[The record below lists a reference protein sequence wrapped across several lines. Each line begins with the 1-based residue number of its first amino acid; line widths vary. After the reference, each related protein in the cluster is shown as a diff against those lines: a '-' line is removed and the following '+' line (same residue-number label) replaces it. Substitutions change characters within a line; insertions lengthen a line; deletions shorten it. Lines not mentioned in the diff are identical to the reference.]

1 MNVSASASGKL
12 VTDRS
17 RSFRYLMFGM
27 LYFVQ
32 GIIVAFTGNFAKP
45 YLNTFNIDADLI
57 GLLFTLLLVPFIFKI
72 FYGMLSDRVNLFG
85 RGHRLPYIVV
95 ALIISMAGI
104 FLAGFINPGENYPL
118 FLVLILA
125 ASFAVALFDTTA
137 DALAVDITPLAEQS
151 RVQSIMT
158 SGRAVGIIVMSL
170 LIGWI
175 ASTLGYFWVFMIIA
189 LLMAVPLFWVLQV
202 QEPPKDTTKPTFEWQ
217 AFRALLSPQYLIF
230 AAYGILSWIAYQGT
244 EGLVTFYMSEKLGA
258 VETQIGTYGALKGIG
273 TVIGA
278 LATSWLIAK
287 TSRRTTAMI
296 VAGLVSIGG
305 VVFSFAGSITAV
317 LTLAL
322 FWGIVL
328 GLHWTTYMVLSM
340 TRTDARIAGSM
351 FAISMAVSNIGSAIG
366 DGVSTGLT
374 DNIGFINVFRALA
387 ILNLF
392 VLPLLLGVFRL
403 APSVETALAE

>member
-1 MNVSASASGKL
+1 MNIPASPSGKL
-12 VTDRS
+12 ITDRS
-17 RSFRYLMFGM
+17 RGFRYVMFGT

-95 ALIISMAGI
+95 ALIISMVGI
-104 FLAGFINPGENYPL
+104 FLAGFINPGENYTL
-118 FLVLILA
+118 FVVLILA

-158 SGRAVGIIVMSL
+158 SGRAIGIIVMSL

-175 ASTLGYFWVFMIIA
+175 ASALGYFWVFMIIA
-189 LLMAVPLFWVLQV
+189 LLMALPLFWVLQIK
-202 QEPPKDTTKPTFEWQ
+202 EPPHDITKPTFEWR
-217 AFRALLSPQYLIF
+217 AFSALLKPHYLIF
-230 AAYGILSWIAYQGT
+230 AAYGILSWIAYQGI
-244 EGLVTFYMSEKLGA
+244 EGLVTFYMSNELA
-258 VETQIGTYGALKGIG
+258 ALETQIGTYGALKGIG
-273 TVIGA
+273 TVAGA
-278 LATSWLIAK
+278 LVTSWLIAR

-305 VVFSFAGSITAV
+305 LVFSFAGSITAV

-366 DGVSTGLT
+366 DGVATGLT
-374 DNIGFINVFRALA
+374 DNIGFVNVFRVLA
-387 ILNLF
+387 ALNLI
-392 VLPLLLGVFRL
+392 VLPLLVAVFRL
-403 APSVETALAE
+403 APKEETAVS

>member
-1 MNVSASASGKL
+1 MDASAPASGKL
-12 VTDRS
+12 ITDRS
-17 RSFRYLMFGM
+17 RSFRYVMFGM

-104 FLAGFINPGENYPL
+104 FLAGFINPGENYTL
-118 FLVLILA
+118 FLILILA

-137 DALAVDITPLAEQS
+137 DALAVDITPLAEQG

-158 SGRAVGIIVMSL
+158 SGRASGIIVMSL

-189 LLMAVPLFWVLQV
+189 LLMALPLFWVLQV
-202 QEPPKDTTKPTFEWQ
+202 QEPPHDITKPSFEWR
-217 AFRALLSPQYLIF
+217 AFGALLKPQYLIF
-230 AAYGILSWIAYQGT
+230 AAYGILSWIAYQGI
-244 EGLVTFYMSEKLGA
+244 EGLVTFYMSDVLEA

-273 TVIGA
+273 TVVGA
-278 LATSWLIAK
+278 LMTSWLIGK
-287 TSRRTTAMI
+287 TSRRTTALI
-296 VAGLVSIGG
+296 VAGLVSVGG
-305 VVFSFAGSITAV
+305 LVFSFAGSITAV

-366 DGVSTGLT
+366 DGVATGLT
-374 DNIGFINVFRALA
+374 DNIGFINVFRVLAALN
-387 ILNLF
+387 II
-392 VLPLLLGVFRL
+392 VLPLLLVVFRL
-403 APSVETALAE
+403 APQEETAVL

>member
-1 MNVSASASGKL
+1 MNALASSKL

-17 RSFRYLMFGM
+17 RNFRYTMFGM

-137 DALAVDITPLAEQS
+137 DALAVDITPLAEQG

-158 SGRAVGIIVMSL
+158 SGRAIGIIVMSL

-175 ASTLGYFWVFMIIA
+175 ATTLGYFWVFMIIA

-202 QEPPKDTTKPTFEWQ
+202 QEPPRDTSVSSFEWR
-217 AFRALLSPQYLIF
+217 AFGALLKPQYLIF
-230 AAYGILSWIAYQGT
+230 AAYGVLSWIAYQGI
-244 EGLVTFYMSEKLGA
+244 EGLVTFYMSDKLGA

-273 TVIGA
+273 TVAGA
-278 LATSWLIAK
+278 LMTSWLIQK
-287 TSRRTTAMI
+287 TSRRSTAMI
-296 VAGLVSIGG
+296 VAGLVSLGG
-305 VVFSFAGSITAV
+305 LVFSFAGSITAV

-366 DGVSTGLT
+366 DGVATGLT
-374 DNIGFINVFRALA
+374 DNIGFITVFRILA
-387 ILNLF
+387 GLNLI
-392 VLPLLLGVFRL
+392 VLPLLVGVFKM
-403 APSVETALAE
+403 APGEETAVS

>member
-1 MNVSASASGKL
+1 MNIPASAFGNL

-17 RSFRYLMFGM
+17 RNFRYLMFGM

-104 FLAGFINPGENYPL
+104 FLAGFINPGENYTL
-118 FLVLILA
+118 FLILILA
-125 ASFAVALFDTTA
+125 TSFAVALFDTTA
-137 DALAVDITPLAEQS
+137 DALAVDITPLEEQS

-158 SGRAVGIIVMSL
+158 SGRAIGIIVMSL

-175 ASTLGYFWVFMIIA
+175 ATTLGYFWVFMIIA
-189 LLMAVPLFWVLQV
+189 LLMAIPLFWVLQV
-202 QEPPKDTTKPTFEWQ
+202 QEPPRDATKPSFEWR
-217 AFRALLSPQYLIF
+217 AFSALLQPQYLIF
-230 AAYGILSWIAYQGT
+230 AAYGILSWIAYQGI
-244 EGLVTFYMSEKLGA
+244 EGLVTFYMSDELA
-258 VETQIGTYGALKGIG
+258 AIETQIGTYGALKGVG
-273 TVIGA
+273 TVVGA
-278 LATSWLIAK
+278 LITSWLISR
-287 TSRRTTAMI
+287 TSRRTTAML
-296 VAGLVSIGG
+296 VAGLVSLGG
-305 VVFSFAGSITAV
+305 LVFSFAGSITAV
-317 LTLAL
+317 LTLAT

-328 GLHWTTYMVLSM
+328 GLHWTTYMVLAM

-366 DGVSTGLT
+366 DGVATGLT
-374 DNIGFINVFRALA
+374 DNIGFINVFRLLA
-387 ILNLF
+387 AINLIVF
-392 VLPLLLGVFRL
+392 PLLIGVFRL
-403 APSVETALAE
+403 APKEETAVS